1 VNSLGLYFKIANI
14 VLYSFFKEKNY
25 YSMCFFFIL
34 QSQRFEDAGASVG
47 LTPSDVVGGSDITF
61 SCVSDP
67 QVAKDVSLYYLIF
80 LYDDYLYLS

>member
-1 VNSLGLYFKIANI
+1 
-14 VLYSFFKEKNY
+14 
-25 YSMCFFFIL
+25 ML

-67 QVAKDVSLYYLIF
+67 QVAKDVKLYYLIF
-80 LYDDYLYLS
+80 LYADYLNLCYIYICLYRWYLEIVEYSLK